1 MKQIS
6 EFFLNLFDTSD
17 WPARWN
23 CGVWSDFHGWL
34 YIISDVAIWAAYF
47 AIPFILVYF
56 VQKRGEVP
64 FKSIIWLFIFFILF
78 CGSTH
83 LIDALIF
90 YLPVYRFSAL
100 VRFMTAVVSCA
111 TVFALIRNMPD
122 IMALKTPT
130 QLEKIIRMRT
140 GELKETTSYL
150 QMKNS
155 QLENFAEIT
164 SHNLR
169 SPLGNMVALI
179 SLYESINNQ
188 AERDDLVNKMKIVSN
203 KMMQTLTD
211 LSMVV
216 LNTRTDKITYEEIE
230 LDKLTN
236 EICQTLI
243 EDIQKSG
250 IEIITNFS
258 ELPVLLYQKTYLE
271 SILLNLITN
280 AIKYR
285 DPEKKPFLKISSHND
300 QGIDVL
306 IVEDNGLGINMKRY
320 EDKLFKLHKTF
331 HQNEDAR
338 GVGLFITKNQIE
350 SLGGTIEAQSEP
362 GKGTTFTLRLN
373 ALKVSNHD

>member
-1 MKQIS
+1 MEQLS

-23 CGVWSDFHGWL
+23 CGIWSDFHGWL
-34 YIISDVAIWAAYF
+34 YILSDIAIWAAYF
-47 AIPFILVYF
+47 AIPFTLVYF
-56 VQKRGEVP
+56 IQKRGEIP

-90 YLPVYRFSAL
+90 YVPVYRFSAL

-111 TVFALIRNMPD
+111 TVVALIRNMPD
-122 IMALKTPT
+122 IMALKTPI
-130 QLEKIIRMRT
+130 QLEKLIRIRT

-150 QMKNS
+150 QLKNS

-179 SLYESINNQ
+179 SLYESINDQ
-188 AERDDLVNKMKIVSN
+188 TERDDLVSKMKIVSN

-216 LNTRTDKITYEEIE
+216 LNTRTDKILYEEIE
-230 LDKLTN
+230 LDNLTN
-236 EICQTLI
+236 EICQTLT

-250 IEIITNFS
+250 IQFITDFS
-258 ELPVLLYQKTYLE
+258 ALPVISYHKTYLE

-280 AIKYR
+280 AIKYS
-285 DPEKKPFLKISSHND
+285 DPEKNSFLKISSYNE

-320 EDKLFKLHKTF
+320 GDKLFKLHKTF
-331 HQNEDAR
+331 HRSEDAR

-350 SLGGTIEAQSEP
+350 SLGGTIEAQSEA
-362 GKGTTFTLRLN
+362 GVGTTFTIRFN
-373 ALKVSNHD
+373 ALKTPHND